1 MNTLGKILMGLLLAC
16 LLFATYL
23 TTGALKARST
33 WLKKIGDKTTQI
45 EQAQKDLAS
54 NKKLFEDARNL
65 VHWENDTWGRAWQ
78 APNSGPSPTGDG
90 SVEFGIGSNA
100 GLAKGQTDPAKLPI
114 VYLFATEAG
123 SPPKYIGD
131 IQLTEVRQ
139 DSAGGKLTRPPYAD
153 EIQGWPSGEYR
164 IREQVPHDYLD
175 TIDDLRTQLILA
187 DQTVAHEQAMLKIQ
201 NEHVTA
207 SQAALDQRLSE
218 LNGKPDA
225 AEKAGLDVKEG
236 LVQTLRREESS
247 RNTLVGEVDQLRREL
262 SDKHLLLT
270 NILAENLNQV
280 QSVSAAPGKKASTKR
295 VAAQKS
301 GDKGN

>member
-153 EIQGWPSGEYR
+153 EIQGWPNGEYR

>member
-1 MNTLGKILMGLLLAC
+1 MNTLGKILMGLLLVC

-23 TTGALKARST
+23 TTGALKARSS
-33 WLKKIGDKTTQI
+33 WLKKVGDKSAQI
-45 EQAQKDLAS
+45 EQAEKDLAS

-78 APNSGPSPTGDG
+78 APNSSPSPTGDG
-90 SVEFGIGSNA
+90 SFEFGIGSNA
-100 GLAKGQTDPAKLPI
+100 GLARGQTDPAKLPI

-131 IQLTEVRQ
+131 FQLTEVRQ

-153 EIQGWPSGEYR
+153 EIQGWPTGEYR
-164 IREQVPHDYLD
+164 IREQVPHDYLN
-175 TIDDLRTQLILA
+175 TINDLRTQLILA

-201 NEHVTA
+201 TEHVTA
-207 SQAALDQRLSE
+207 SQTALDQRLTE

-225 AEKAGLDVKEG
+225 TEKAGLDVKEG
-236 LVQTLRREESS
+236 LVQTLRREETS
-247 RNTLVGEVDQLRREL
+247 RNTLVGDVDQLRREL

-270 NILAENLNQV
+270 NILTGNLNQV
-280 QSVSAAPGKKASTKR
+280 QSVSVGSGTKTSTKR
-295 VAAQKS
+295 VAAQKPA
-301 GDKGN
+301 DKNN